1 MKLCIITRF
10 FPKDYYGGGE
20 SVIYNIWKKA
30 SSKYDVSLISGWTK
44 DPELLPDNSYK
55 VDLRSKNRFVRYLKL
70 FFAVKRFVREIKPDI
85 IHTNTMEIPETGIP
99 TIVMIHHVSHFLDI
113 SNRQN
118 SFFANLRL
126 SIQRNL
132 VIARLKR
139 AKFIVTVSN
148 ATKDDLLK
156 LGINEEKIRVVHN
169 GIDFDRFDEVKKKI
183 IKAKK
188 IDKNR
193 IFKIVY
199 PSRISPE
206 KGQHIAIDAYKQL
219 PTGIKSKIKLILAG
233 FVSDNRYLAQI
244 QALAQSENIEILPN
258 VEFIEQY
265 YFFAD
270 LIIFPTL
277 LKEGFGL
284 VAAEALACEK
294 PIIASDMPAIKE
306 VVNDYG
312 VLIEPN
318 NAEKLAGA
326 IIDVY
331 KNRKKYEALAK
342 KGNVYVRK
350 NFSWETAFGKYQ
362 KLYEK
367 ISNT

>member
-55 VDLRSKNRFVRYLKL
+55 VDLRSKNRFIRYIKL
-70 FFAVKRFVREIKPDI
+70 FFGVKRFVRHIKPDI

-99 TIVMIHHVSHFLDI
+99 TIVMVHHVSHFLDI
-113 SNRQN
+113 GNKQN
-118 SFFANLRL
+118 SFFAKLRL
-126 SIQRNL
+126 RIQKKL
-132 VIARLKR
+132 VVNRLKR
-139 AKFIVTVSN
+139 ARFIVTVSN

-156 LGINEEKIRVVHN
+156 LEIDVAKIKVIHN
-169 GIDFDRFDEVKKKI
+169 GIDFDRFDETKKKI

-219 PTGIKSKIKLILAG
+219 PTEIRSKTKLVLAG

-244 QALAQSENIEILPN
+244 QALAQGKNIEILPN
-258 VEFIEQY
+258 VAEIEQY
-265 YFFAD
+265 YFLSD

-284 VAAEALACEK
+284 VAAEALACSK

-318 NAEKLAGA
+318 NAEKLSAA
-326 IIDVY
+326 IVDVY
-331 KNRKKYEALAK
+331 KNKKKYAALTK
-342 KGNVYVRK
+342 KGNAYVRK
-350 NFSWETAFGKYQ
+350 NFSWETAFEKYHE
-362 KLYEK
+362 LYEK
-367 ISNT
+367 ISKK